1 MAHESYKELLPLHAL
16 SALDGTDAQSV
27 EQHLSSCA
35 ECRAELEQWMST
47 ASELANAAAPAE
59 PSPELRSR
67 IIDAVRAD
75 ARTKTRS
82 KVVPISRSRSS
93 SGWTWQAIAAA
104 IIIGLII
111 GLVVLWRQT
120 QRLQN
125 ETAQLSERLQETSA
139 RVDRQRAALDVLS
152 APGARMA
159 ELAGTKEAPSA
170 HAMVAVDSKTRRA
183 IFMARGLP
191 QPPAGKA
198 YQLWFISGGNKMP
211 GSVFKTDSAGN
222 AMMMSDQV
230 QSDAL
235 AASVFAVTLE
245 PQDGVTSPTGPM
257 ILLSL

>member
-35 ECRAELEQWMST
+35 ECRAEFEQWQST
-47 ASELANAAAPAE
+47 ASEVANAAATAE

-67 IIDAVRAD
+67 IIDAVRGEAHGK
-75 ARTKTRS
+75 ARS
-82 KVVPISRSRSS
+82 NVVSISRPRSS
-93 SGWTWQAIAAA
+93 NWAWQAIAAA
-104 IIIGLII
+104 IIVGLII

-120 QRLQN
+120 QRLQK

-139 RVDRQRAALDVLS
+139 RLDHQRAVLDVLS

-159 ELAGTKEAPSA
+159 ELAGTKDAPSA
-170 HAMVAVDSKTRRA
+170 HAMLAVDSKTRRA
-183 IFMARGLP
+183 VFMARGLP

-198 YQLWFISGGNKMP
+198 YQLWFISGVNKMP

-222 AMMMSDQV
+222 AMMMSDQIP
-230 QSDAL
+230 SDAL
-235 AASVFAVTLE
+235 AANVFAVTLE
-245 PQDGVTSPTGPM
+245 SQDGVTSPTGPM